1 MAKKK
6 KIYKVGI
13 DSETYAISL
22 VESPAIEETLVAL
35 EEQKPI
41 KIQLA
46 DEEKYM
52 VYSAVLVPDKPIYRR
67 NEDGDEFYIEFTK
80 ESIEKMAQEYLMN
93 YRQNEITL
101 DHATMANDITL
112 VESWIKT
119 DMYKDKSV
127 AIGLSE
133 DLPIGTW
140 IAGLK
145 VNQIDAW
152 NRIKNGELRGFSVES
167 MISLEEFSKQ
177 EQNTNNMS
185 IETNDNMFWDKMKN
199 ILSEV
204 FTSLSM
210 SKKDEADIES
220 SETYKITPES
230 AAKELE
236 AILSKDSDDKSYP
249 LSAMTDPLNIELAN
263 QSGFTSVEAYLDEV
277 YAIKTDGYTSGTS
290 AQANF
295 EENALPTEP
304 TVEPNT
310 ITVQVQPLTEE
321 EKSTI
326 EEGIKS
332 GATEAPKVEEKPQ
345 ENNAHLEEL
354 INSLKEEINALK
366 EMNNGLND
374 KVKELSKEPSTKPVN
389 TNAKPS
395 GASTYSAWREQMRS
409 MIG

>member
-41 KIQLA
+41 KVQLA

-52 VYSAVLVPDKPIYRR
+52 VYSAVLVPDKPIFRR

-101 DHATMANDITL
+101 DHETMANDITL

-177 EQNTNNMS
+177 EQNTNNMN
-185 IETNDNMFWDKMKN
+185 IETNDMFWDKLKN
-199 ILSEV
+199 ILKDT
-204 FTSLSM
+204 F
-210 SKKDEADIES
+210 SKKVEEQTV
-220 SETYKITPES
+220 E
-230 AAKELE
+230 
-236 AILSKDSDDKSYP
+236 
-249 LSAMTDPLNIELAN
+249 ELAAN
-263 QSGFTSVEAYLDEV
+263 SGFTNVDEYQKEVEAV
-277 YAIKTDGYTSGTS
+277 KTEL
-290 AQANF
+290 
-295 EENALPTEP
+295 EEQNAEEPAVEP
-304 TVEPNT
+304 TVEP
-310 ITVQVQPLTEE
+310 TVEE
-321 EKSTI
+321 PKPA
-326 EEGIKS
+326 EE
-332 GATEAPKVEEKPQ
+332 PKVEEPAVEEPKVEDKPK
-345 ENNAHLEEL
+345 EDNTKHLEEL
-354 INSLKEEINALK
+354 IGSLKEEINALK
-366 EMNNGLND
+366 EMNSGLND
-374 KVKELSKEPSTKPVN
+374 KVKELSKEPSAKPVN

-395 GASTYSAWREQMRS
+395 AADTYSAWREQLRN
-409 MIG
+409 MIR

>member
-1 MAKKK
+1 MTKKK

-35 EEQKPI
+35 EKQKPI
-41 KIQLA
+41 KTQLA

-177 EQNTNNMS
+177 EQNTNNMN
-185 IETNDNMFWDKMKN
+185 IETNDMFWDKLKN
-199 ILSEV
+199 ILKDT
-204 FTSLSM
+204 F
-210 SKKDEADIES
+210 SKKVEEPTIE
-220 SETYKITPES
+220 
-230 AAKELE
+230 
-236 AILSKDSDDKSYP
+236 
-249 LSAMTDPLNIELAN
+249 ELAAN
-263 QSGFTSVEAYLDEV
+263 SGFTNVDEYEKEVEAVKEELEEQN
-277 YAIKTDGYTSGTS
+277 APTEPQ
-290 AQANF
+290 AQ
-295 EENALPTEP
+295 EP
-304 TVEPNT
+304 TVE
-310 ITVQVQPLTEE
+310 V
-321 EKSTI
+321 
-326 EEGIKS
+326 
-332 GATEAPKVEEKPQ
+332 PKVEEPVVEEPKVEEPKPTEEAPKAEEKPQ
-345 ENNAHLEEL
+345 DNNKHLEEL

-374 KVKELSKEPSTKPVN
+374 KVKELSKEPSAKPVN

-395 GASTYSAWREQMRS
+395 AADTYSAWREQMRN

>member
-41 KIQLA
+41 KVQLA
-46 DEEKYM
+46 DEDKYM

-101 DHATMANDITL
+101 DHETMANDITL

-177 EQNTNNMS
+177 EQNTNNMN
-185 IETNDNMFWDKMKN
+185 IETNDMFWDKLKN
-199 ILSEV
+199 ILKDT
-204 FTSLSM
+204 F
-210 SKKDEADIES
+210 SKKVEEPTV
-220 SETYKITPES
+220 E
-230 AAKELE
+230 
-236 AILSKDSDDKSYP
+236 
-249 LSAMTDPLNIELAN
+249 ELAAN
-263 QSGFTSVEAYLDEV
+263 SGFTNVEDYQKEVEAVKAELDEQN
-277 YAIKTDGYTSGTS
+277 
-290 AQANF
+290 AQ
-295 EENALPTEP
+295 EP
-304 TVEPNT
+304 TVEP
-310 ITVQVQPLTEE
+310 IVEPTVEE
-321 EKSTI
+321 PKPK
-326 EEGIKS
+326 EEPKVDEP
-332 GATEAPKVEEKPQ
+332 TVEEPKVEEKPKDD
-345 ENNAHLEEL
+345 NTKHLEEL
-354 INSLKEEINALK
+354 IGSLKEEINALK
-366 EMNNGLND
+366 EMNSGLND
-374 KVKELSKEPSTKPVN
+374 KVKELSKEPSAKPVN

-395 GASTYSAWREQMRS
+395 AADTYSAWREQMRS

>member
-1 MAKKK
+1 MAKKIK
-6 KIYKVGI
+6 KYKVGI

-41 KIQLA
+41 KVQLA

-167 MISLEEFSKQ
+167 IISLEEFSKQ
-177 EQNTNNMS
+177 EQNTNNMN
-185 IETNDNMFWDKMKN
+185 IETNDMFWDKLKN
-199 ILSEV
+199 ILKDT
-204 FTSLSM
+204 F
-210 SKKDEADIES
+210 SKK
-220 SETYKITPES
+220 
-230 AAKELE
+230 
-236 AILSKDSDDKSYP
+236 
-249 LSAMTDPLNIELAN
+249 
-263 QSGFTSVEAYLDEV
+263 VE
-277 YAIKTDGYTSGTS
+277 
-290 AQANF
+290 
-295 EENALPTEP
+295 EP
-304 TVEPNT
+304 TVEELAVNSGFTNVEEYEKEVEAVKEELEEQNAPT
-310 ITVQVQPLTEE
+310 EPQAQEPTVETPKVDEQVTEE
-321 EKSTI
+321 PNV
-326 EEGIKS
+326 EEPKP
-332 GATEAPKVEEKPQ
+332 TEETPKTEEKPQ
-345 ENNAHLEEL
+345 ENNKHLEEL

-374 KVKELSKEPSTKPVN
+374 KVKELSKEPSAKPVN

-395 GASTYSAWREQMRS
+395 AADTYSAWREQMRS